1 MIQIWGV
8 DQREKKINIFYEMQI
23 YRPIK
28 YIVNVMNDYLIFA
41 FDSGDF
47 EIFEVLATFG
57 LVR

>member
-1 MIQIWGV
+1 
-8 DQREKKINIFYEMQI
+8 MQI